1 MVREV
6 KSFSF
11 ITTII
16 RGRWRKNLSSS
27 PRICSKEIARD
38 SGQSTLEAALIL
50 MVLLSLCT
58 FLALMW
64 RGASKADFAQYSLD
78 AASHTLEGGV
88 GDIQDII
95 SF

>member
-1 MVREV
+1 MLVRE
-6 KSFSF
+6 
-11 ITTII
+11 T
-16 RGRWRKNLSSS
+16 
-27 PRICSKEIARD
+27 A
-38 SGQSTLEAALIL
+38 QSTLEAALIL
-50 MVLLSLCT
+50 MVLLSFCT

-64 RGASKADFAQYSLD
+64 RSASKADFAQYSLD